1 MAFTFSL
8 HSEESTQAESFKTVF
23 LFQVWIVDNSGGV
36 KHETPL
42 GSVSTLWPGMPRAP
56 DAGFTWTNGLTY
68 FFVGKTTINGYTRYV
83 IINHQSRQQNVLDQ
97 FHLLVAK
104 TNENEQ
110 KD

>member
-68 FFVGKTTINGYTRYV
+68 FFVGKTTINGYTVCHHKSSIGTTKCFRSV
-83 IINHQSRQQNVLDQ
+83 SSFSSQNER
-97 FHLLVAK
+97 K
-104 TNENEQ
+104 
-110 KD
+110 